1 MNSDEVQSVLHLSSA
16 CADEARTP
24 QLRAAGQTTG
34 VGPGIADV
42 LGVRQRVQEAR
53 TPCWSSASALLR
65 PLADLRQ
72 AGPGPRWYLEKL
84 KVSKCPTYQSR
95 ANIKPWRLILGLIC
109 HISTQPL
116 IYVTN

>member
-1 MNSDEVQSVLHLSSA
+1 MNSDVVQSVLHLSSA

-53 TPCWSSASALLR
+53 APCWSSASALLR
-65 PLADLRQ
+65 PLADLRL
-72 AGPGPRWYLEKL
+72 APGRYLEKL
-84 KVSKCPTYQSR
+84 NSVQVP
-95 ANIKPWRLILGLIC
+95 AGIKTKLISGLGA
-109 HISTQPL
+109 
-116 IYVTN
+116 

>member
-1 MNSDEVQSVLHLSSA
+1 MNSDVVQSVLHLSSA

-53 TPCWSSASALLR
+53 APCWSSASALLR
-65 PLADLRQ
+65 PLADLRLAPGGTWRIEFAPSTRHIRPELISSQ
-72 AGPGPRWYLEKL
+72 AP
-84 KVSKCPTYQSR
+84 
-95 ANIKPWRLILGLIC
+95 
-109 HISTQPL
+109 
-116 IYVTN
+116 

>member
-1 MNSDEVQSVLHLSSA
+1 MNSDVVQSVLHLSSA

-53 TPCWSSASALLR
+53 APCWSSASALLR
-65 PLADLRQ
+65 PLADLRL
-72 AGPGPRWYLEKL
+72 APVLLGEIEFCPSPGHIRPE
-84 KVSKCPTYQSR
+84 
-95 ANIKPWRLILGLIC
+95 LISGLGA
-109 HISTQPL
+109 
-116 IYVTN
+116 